1 MIKNILHTLFAKII
15 TSVIGL
21 LTIVLVSQY
30 LGAIGKGEQSIFLF
44 NIVILLLIS
53 TLVGNT
59 TLIYLTPRHKFSDIF
74 FPSLIWTIVSLSIL
88 FSVFWLL
95 NLPIITYPKELF
107 FITLMAALSD
117 INTNILIGKE
127 RIKESNILKLI
138 SPTASIIYIII
149 LIFLNKFTSITD
161 YINSLL
167 ISYILSLVCGIYYLR
182 NEYKGLQ
189 FNKFFNFNIFKT
201 LFSLGFIKQLGN
213 LSQQL
218 NARLS
223 FYLIALYSSTHAL
236 GIFSNGLSLTES
248 TLLFSS
254 SLALVQYSRL
264 SNTEDE
270 NYSKSMTLLL
280 TKAILILSFLALLI
294 LSLLPQTFY
303 TFVFGA
309 EFSQVK
315 QIIQLLFLGVL
326 LLNATTTFTQY
337 FASKGNFHIAT
348 IASTIGLIPTLVFGF
363 LLIPR
368 YGIAGAA
375 ISTTLSYT
383 IIFLIE
389 YYYFHRYSKAK
400 IKDLLPDKQDIIYL
414 KDLFKTF
421 KNSSK

>member
-44 NIVILLLIS
+44 NIVLLLLIS

-74 FPSLIWTIVSLSIL
+74 FPSFIWTVACLGIL
-88 FSVFWLL
+88 FIAFWLL
-95 NLPIITYPKELF
+95 NIPIITYPKQLF
-107 FITLMAALSD
+107 LITLMAAFSET
-117 INTNILIGKE
+117 NTNILIGKE
-127 RIKESNILKLI
+127 RIKQSNILKLI
-138 SPTASIIYIII
+138 SSTASILYIII
-149 LIFLNKFTSITD
+149 LIFLNQFTSITD

-167 ISYILSLVCGIYYLR
+167 IGYFLSLVCGIYLLR
-182 NEYKGLQ
+182 YEYKELQ
-189 FNKFFNFNIFKT
+189 FNRFFNLNMFKT

-218 NARLS
+218 NARMS
-223 FYLIALYSSTHAL
+223 FYLIALYSSSQAL
-236 GIFSNGLSLTES
+236 GVFSNGISITES

-264 SNTEDE
+264 SNSKDE
-270 NYSKSMTLLL
+270 GYSKLITLLL
-280 TKAILILSFLALLI
+280 TKANILLSFLALLI
-294 LSLLPQTFY
+294 LSLLPESFY

-348 IASTIGLIPTLVFGF
+348 IASTIGLIPTLVLGL

-389 YYYFHRYSKAK
+389 YYYFRKYSNAK
-400 IKDLLPDKQDIIYL
+400 L
-414 KDLFKTF
+414 KDLIPKKEDFNYFITLIKTI
-421 KNSSK
+421 KK

>member
-1 MIKNILHTLFAKII
+1 MIKNILHTLFAKMI
-15 TSVIGL
+15 TSIIGL

-44 NIVILLLIS
+44 NTVLLLLIA

-74 FPSLIWTIVSLSIL
+74 FPSFWWTIASLGTL
-88 FSVFWLL
+88 FIAFYLL
-95 NLPIITYPKELF
+95 DIPIITYPKQLF
-107 FITLMAALSD
+107 LITLMAAMSET
-117 INTNILIGKE
+117 NTNILIGKE
-127 RIKESNILKLI
+127 RIKEANILKLI
-138 SPTASIIYIII
+138 SPTSSILYIII
-149 LIFLNKFTSITD
+149 LILLNQFSSVSH

-167 ISYILSLVCGIYYLR
+167 IGYFLSLGYGIFLLR
-182 NEYKGLQ
+182 DEYKGLQ
-189 FNKFFNFNIFKT
+189 LGKMFDLNMFKT

-218 NARLS
+218 NARMS
-223 FYLIALYSSTHAL
+223 FYLIALYSTNEAL
-236 GIFSNGLSLTES
+236 GVFSNGISLTES

-264 SNTEDE
+264 SNCKDE
-270 NYSKSMTLLL
+270 TYSKSITLLL
-280 TKAILILSFLALLI
+280 TKANILLSTLALVV
-294 LSLLPQTFY
+294 LSLLPESFY
-303 TFVFGA
+303 TLVFGA

-348 IASTIGLIPTLVFGF
+348 IASTIGLIPTIVLGI

-368 YGIAGAA
+368 FGITGAA

-389 YYYFHRYSKAK
+389 YYYFRRFSNTKF
-400 IKDLLPDKQDIIYL
+400 KDLLPQKQDFTYIKTL
-414 KDLFKTF
+414 VKTF
-421 KNSSK
+421 KNPS